1 MGRAGNLF
9 RGSSILALIG
19 AAVLSAAPLT
29 VARAAEPPAPVAV
42 QAGALDRSLMTLA
55 TQTKVRILFENALV
69 AGKTAPSVQGVYTAR
84 QALEQM
90 LSGSGIEIVEAKPGV
105 LVLRSRRLPI
115 STAPL
120 ASAGLEAGASADIG
134 QASPPAVTTPPV
146 EESYTVAEVV
156 VGSHIRGVKDTASP
170 VVVLGRE
177 DIDRAGYASVAEA
190 LAALPQA
197 FGGVASEDSAQTGG
211 DVNGTNLTRGTGVN
225 LRGLG
230 ANATL
235 VLVDGRRMAGSGFN
249 GDFADLSSIPM
260 VATARLEVLLDGASA
275 LYGSDAVGGVVNVR
289 LRTDLNG
296 AETRAM
302 AGLATQGGYHQQ
314 QFGQAIGRT
323 WAGGH
328 ALFAYEYAGHDAL
341 AGLDRAYTGNADLR
355 AWGGTDRRRTTYS
368 QPGNILRPNAQGTLV
383 PTYAIPAGQNG
394 VGLKPTD
401 FIAGTI
407 NRENQRAAYW
417 VLPSQ
422 TRHSLVASF
431 GQDLGEHTTLSA
443 DARFTRRDFTARGS
457 APTANIV
464 VNANNPFFVSPT
476 GAASERIAYS
486 FLNELGGGVVKG
498 RSESL
503 AASLGAD
510 VKLPA
515 GWAANVYGA
524 YGQEL
529 GESASSRILNTTFLS
544 EATGQN
550 VDSPLTPFS
559 ASRDGYFNPFIGQ
572 GSNARTVLDFISSG
586 HDRNKTRSET
596 RSLNLA
602 LDGPLLSLPGG
613 PLRLAVGGQVRR
625 EALRTGG
632 DTFTS
637 GYAPVARTRGATHRQ
652 VTSAYAE
659 LNAPLFGPG
668 NARPGLQRLELSL
681 AGRVEHYDDV
691 GSTADPKVGVIW
703 EPARDLTVKASYGTS
718 FRAPALPELNDPYFI
733 TPILLP
739 VSGGQLPS
747 LVFQGGNNTLKPET
761 ATSWTTGLELR
772 PSGAPSL
779 RLGATL
785 YQTRFN
791 NRIARPVL
799 DNIALALSSPELA
812 TFRTLVSPA
821 TNAADHAT
829 VLALVNDAH
838 ALGTGAFGVD
848 TYGAI
853 VEARN
858 VNTGSLLVRGLDLTG
873 SYDTAIAGDPVAFNG
888 SLSWLMHYRRK
899 VTPTATATELSG
911 RAGYPA
917 DLRARASATWTH
929 GIASTTIGVNHVGD
943 SADDTGRRIKP
954 WTTMD
959 LQVRLRPGKPGFAWR
974 GLSLALNVQNLFD
987 ADPPFYDSP
996 LAIAYDPA
1004 NADPIGRQIS
1014 IQLIK
1019 AW

>member
-1 MGRAGNLF
+1 M
-9 RGSSILALIG
+9 G
-19 AAVLSAAPLT
+19 AAVLSAAPMT
-29 VARAAEPPAPVAV
+29 AARAAEPPVRVTV
-42 QAGALDRSLMTLA
+42 QAGALDRSLMSLA

-69 AGKTAPSVQGVYTAR
+69 AGKTAPPVQGVYTAR

-90 LSGSGIEIVEAKPGV
+90 LTGSGIEIVEAKPGV
-105 LVLRSRRLPI
+105 LILRPRRVPI

-120 ASAGLEAGASADIG
+120 ARAVSEGVPAADVS
-134 QASPPAVTTPPV
+134 QAPSPAPAAPPA
-146 EESYTVAEVV
+146 EEPYTVAEIV

-170 VVVLGRE
+170 VVVLGRD

-260 VATARLEVLLDGASA
+260 VATARVEVLLDGASA

-289 LRTDLNG
+289 LRTDLDG
-296 AETRAM
+296 AETRM
-302 AGLATQGGYHQQ
+302 LAGRATQGGYHQY

-323 WAGGH
+323 WAQGH
-328 ALFAYEYAGHDAL
+328 ALLAYEYAGHDAL

-394 VGLKPTD
+394 VGLRPSD
-401 FIAGTI
+401 FIAGTV

-422 TRHSLVASF
+422 ARHSLVASLAQDI
-431 GQDLGEHTTLSA
+431 GQRATLSA
-443 DARFTRRDFTARGS
+443 DARFSRRDFTARGS

-503 AASLGAD
+503 AASLGAEI
-510 VKLPA
+510 KLPG
-515 GWAANVYGA
+515 GWVANAYGA

-529 GESASSRILNTTFLS
+529 GESTSSRILNTTFLS
-544 EATGQN
+544 EATGQSA
-550 VDSPLTPFS
+550 DSPLTTFS
-559 ASRDGYFNPFIGQ
+559 APRDGYLNPFIGH
-572 GSNARTVLDFISSG
+572 GSNPRGILDFISAG

-596 RSLNLA
+596 RSANLA
-602 LDGPLLSLPGG
+602 MDGPLFSLPGG
-613 PLRLAVGGQVRR
+613 ALRLALGGQIRR

-637 GYAPVARTRGATHRQ
+637 GYAPVARTTRATHRQ
-652 VTSAYAE
+652 VASAYAE
-659 LNAPLFGPG
+659 LNAPLFGPD
-668 NARPGLQRLELSL
+668 NARPGLRRLELSL

-703 EPARDLTVKASYGTS
+703 QPAQDLTVKASYGTS
-718 FRAPALPELNDPYFI
+718 FRAPALPELNDPYVI

-739 VSGGQLPS
+739 VNGGQLPS
-747 LVFQGGNNTLKPET
+747 LVFQGGNNSLKPET

-772 PSGAPSL
+772 PSRAPGL
-779 RLGATL
+779 RLSATL
-785 YQTRFN
+785 YQTRFE

-799 DNIALALSSPELA
+799 DNIAVALSSPELVS
-812 TFRTLVSPA
+812 FRTLVNPA
-821 TNAADHAT
+821 SNAADRAA
-829 VLALVNDAH
+829 VLALVNDPH

-853 VEARN
+853 IEARN
-858 VNTGSLLVRGLDLTG
+858 VNTGSLLVRGLDLSG
-873 SYDTAIAGDPVAFNG
+873 SYDTSIAGDPVVFNG
-888 SLSWLMHYRRK
+888 ALSWLMRYRRA

-917 DLRARASATWTH
+917 DLRARVSATWTH
-929 GIASTTIGVNHVGD
+929 GATSTTVGVNHVGD
-943 SADDTGRRIKP
+943 SADEIGRRIKP

-959 LQVRLRPGKPGFAWR
+959 LQVRLRPTLPGFAWR
-974 GLSLALNVQNLFD
+974 GLLLALNVQNLFD